1 MKTGIIYKRVFPAGY
16 SLSQPAIAALTF
28 AVFISL
34 TLAGWSVVQ
43 DLQERNE
50 NSQFDKVVTE
60 VTHKIEHHFAG
71 YEQVLKGGLGYLLA
85 SNSVSRKGWRT
96 YVNALRINDR
106 YPGIHGIGFA
116 TYIPSSGLAAHIK
129 EVRAEGFAEYRVWP
143 EKAGQEYTSII
154 YLEPFSGSNLRAFG
168 YDMFSDPVRRA
179 AMSRARD
186 TGEAALSGKV
196 RLVQETSEDVQA
208 GVLLYLPYYG
218 PANLPKTVEERR
230 ASLAGYVYAPLRMDD
245 FVRATLPTELGI
257 LDLRIFDGEAME
269 ENSLLFDS
277 EKNRAGPPPIPKFK
291 QVILLSMYGRTWAIE
306 ASSRPA
312 FEKATKNYEA
322 FLVLLGGV
330 LVSILT
336 AMVAFVLSENKE
348 KAAALGRVN
357 KKLLLAIEEQ
367 EATTRELS
375 NSKIRT
381 ERILESITEAFYT
394 VDREW
399 RFTYVNKEA
408 ENLLCRSRG
417 ELLGKVIW
425 KEFEQAAGTIF
436 NHEYHRALQE
446 NTTVKFETFYTPLD
460 RWFEV
465 HAYPSDEGLA
475 VYFNDISGR
484 KKAEQAR
491 EEAAARIRQQASL
504 LDKANDAIIVHGLDC
519 RIQFWNYGAQRL
531 YGWTPEEVTGESI
544 ELLYDSTAAFNEASE
559 LLLNTGEWKGEI
571 AQRRKDRSILLV
583 EAHWT
588 LVRNDEGQPQ
598 LVFEINTDITQRKM
612 AEKEIQ
618 RLAFYDSLTGLPN
631 RQLLLDRLQQALAA
645 RTRSRCMGALVFIDL
660 DNFKFLNDTFGHALG
675 DLLLRQVAPRL
686 ISCVREGDTVGRLGG
701 DEFVVILVT
710 DFREDDDEA
719 VTRVKTICERIRS
732 AFDEPFDLGASK
744 HRSTASMGVA
754 LFNEESHTT
763 DELLKQADLAMYQA
777 KASGRNAMRF
787 FDPDMQTVMNA
798 RSVLESDLHESW
810 KRNEFV
816 LHYQPQ
822 MDSYGVIG
830 AEALIRWQHPRRGLL
845 PPPEFIPQAEETGQI
860 LPLGVW
866 VLETACA
873 RLAIWSE
880 HPITAQLDLAV
891 NISARQFSQ
900 PDFVEQVI
908 STLEWT
914 GANPQR
920 LKLELTE
927 SILVNNMDDT
937 IAKMM
942 ALKTRGVGFALDDF
956 GTGYSSLYYLKH
968 LPLDWLKID
977 KSFVRDVLTDNNDAT
992 IVRSILL
999 LAKSM
1004 KLAVIAEGVETA
1016 AQRDFLAMNGC
1027 STYQGYLF
1035 SRPLPLDQFEEFV
1048 LKETR
1053 ASNIKRLAGS
1063 QVSGGISS
1071 GESVAK

>member
-1 MKTGIIYKRVFPAGY
+1 MWRFRMETGTIYKRVLPAGY
-16 SLSQPAIAALTF
+16 TLSRRAIATLTF
-28 AVFISL
+28 TIFILL
-34 TLAGWSVVQ
+34 TLAGWSVVRN
-43 DLQERNE
+43 LQERNE
-50 NSQFDKVVTE
+50 NSQFDKVVAE

-71 YEQVLKGGLGYLLA
+71 YEQVLKGGLGLLLA
-85 SNSVSRKGWRT
+85 SDSVSRKEWRT

-106 YPGIHGIGFA
+106 YPGLHGIGFA
-116 TYIPSSGLAAHIK
+116 EYIPSSELPAHIE
-129 EVRAEGFAEYRVWP
+129 EVRAEGFAEYKVWP
-143 EKAGQEYTSII
+143 ENARQEYTSII
-154 YLEPFSGSNLRAFG
+154 YLEPFSGSNLRALG

-196 RLVQETSEDVQA
+196 RLVQEASEDIQA

-218 PANLPKTVEERR
+218 SSNLPETVEERR

-245 FVRATLPTELGI
+245 FVRATLPTELDI

-269 ENSLLFDS
+269 EDSLLFDS
-277 EKNRAGPPPIPKFK
+277 GKNRPQPLSVPKIK
-291 QVILLSMYGRTWAIE
+291 QVIPLSMYGRTWKIA

-322 FLVLLGGV
+322 VLVLLGGV

-336 AMVAFVLSENKE
+336 ALVAFVFSENKE
-348 KAAALGRVN
+348 KAAVLGLVN
-357 KKLLLAIEEQ
+357 KKLLLAVEEQ
-367 EATTRELS
+367 AAITKELS
-375 NSKIRT
+375 DSKIRT

-394 VDREW
+394 MDSEW

-408 ENLLCRSRG
+408 EKLLKRDRSD
-417 ELLGKVIW
+417 LLGKVVW
-425 KEFEQAAGTIF
+425 EELKEATGTIF
-436 NHEYHRALQE
+436 DHEYHRALRE
-446 NTTVKFETFYTPLD
+446 NMTVKFETFYAPVD

-475 VYFNDISGR
+475 VYFNDISER

-531 YGWTPEEVTGESI
+531 YGWTPEEVAGESI
-544 ELLYDSTAAFNEASE
+544 ELLYDSAAAFNEASE

-598 LVFEINTDITQRKM
+598 LVFEINTDITHRKM

-618 RLAFYDSLTGLPN
+618 RLAFYDPLTGLPN
-631 RQLLLDRLQQALAA
+631 RQLLLDRLQQALSAT
-645 RTRSRCMGALVFIDL
+645 TRNRCMGALMFIDI

-675 DLLLRQVAPRL
+675 DLLLQQVAPRL
-686 ISCVREGDTVGRLGG
+686 TSCVREGDTVGRLGG

-719 VTRVKTICERIRS
+719 ITRIKTICERIRS
-732 AFDEPFDLGASK
+732 TFDQPFDLVANK
-744 HRSTASMGVA
+744 YRSTASMGVT
-754 LFNEESHTT
+754 LFNEKSHTT

-787 FDPDMQTVMNA
+787 FDPDMQAVMNA

-810 KRNEFV
+810 KRNELV

-822 MDSYGVIG
+822 MDSSGVIG

-860 LPLGVW
+860 LPLGAW

-880 HPITAQLDLAV
+880 HPVTTELDLAV

-908 STLEWT
+908 STLERT
-914 GANPQR
+914 RANPRR

-942 ALKTRGVGFALDDF
+942 ALKARGVGFALDDF

-1016 AQRDFLAMNGC
+1016 AQKDFLALNGC
-1027 STYQGYLF
+1027 SAYQGYLF
-1035 SRPLPLDQFEEFV
+1035 SRPLPVDQFEEFV

-1053 ASNIKRLAGS
+1053 ASNIKRLT
-1063 QVSGGISS
+1063 SS
-1071 GESVAK
+1071 